1 MKNDYPVDKEFIK
14 LQREIAIEAMKSL
27 IITSGVMSPDWQT
40 IVKICKTSIEYAH
53 HMTELLKLRNL
64 Y

>member
-14 LQREIAIEAMKSL
+14 LQREIAIEALKSL
-27 IITSGVMSPDWQT
+27 IIVSGMMSPDWQT
-40 IVKICKTSIEYAH
+40 MVKICKTSIEFSHYMA
-53 HMTELLKLRNL
+53 EQLKMKKM